1 MNQIHVIERAF
12 QIADENRA
20 CIKIS
25 DLHEALVR
33 EGYTIT
39 DLMHLQGWTIRE
51 QLRSRMKARA
61 AARPGLCTATA

>member
-20 CIKIS
+20 CITIS

-39 DLMHLQGWTIRE
+39 DLMHLQGWSIRE
-51 QLRSRMKARA
+51 QLRTRMKARA
-61 AARPGLCTATA
+61 AARPGLRTATA

>member
-12 QIADENRA
+12 QIADENHA

-51 QLRSRMKARA
+51 QLRTRMKARA

>member
-12 QIADENRA
+12 QISDENRA

-51 QLRSRMKARA
+51 QLRTRMKARA
-61 AARPGLCTATA
+61 ATA

>member
-1 MNQIHVIERAF
+1 MNQIHVVERAF

-25 DLHEALVR
+25 DLHEALAR

-39 DLMHLQGWTIRE
+39 DLMHLQGWSIRE
-51 QLRSRMKARA
+51 QLRTRMKTRAPAGRGGRTA
-61 AARPGLCTATA
+61 AA